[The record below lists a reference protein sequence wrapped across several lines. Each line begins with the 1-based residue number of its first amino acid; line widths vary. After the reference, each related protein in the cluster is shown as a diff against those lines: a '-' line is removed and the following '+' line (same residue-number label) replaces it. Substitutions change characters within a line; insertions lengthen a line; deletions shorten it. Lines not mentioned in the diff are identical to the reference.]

1 MNDWQRPEQID
12 ADKCFSCG
20 TAPNESVSNGLWL
33 IVCETTFDCDN
44 ALCGVGKSREQA
56 VGNWN
61 FMNHQHM
68 ADIAG
73 KKI

>member
-1 MNDWQRPEQID
+1 
-12 ADKCFSCG
+12 
-20 TAPNESVSNGLWL
+20 
-33 IVCETTFDCDN
+33 VCETTFDCEN
-44 ALCGVGKSREQA
+44 ALCGVGKSHDQA